1 MRHMIKPLAAG
12 ALAAALASGT
22 ALASTISVTWDPGAT
37 TPALNGSSFTQN
49 DQILADYGTATVNPM
64 TGAFTDSGY
73 LPITAFNPGAGNTG
87 VSTNYTLFYAYTASG
102 TFSYNGS
109 PGFNPNATT
118 ANPDVATFNSASFI
132 FYGNPASTSSLH
144 FAPPATSGSMP
155 AAPAGSIALASS
167 NTFYSGSGTI
177 TPSTN
182 SIAASAGVITN
193 FLPNT
198 SQAGFF
204 VSPTDTGYMD
214 FYWNS
219 TFTNTPG
226 VQTVALN
233 SAGDYIVTTNGGGGN
248 ADFVPE
254 PASLALLG
262 SGILGLGLVRRRWRN
277 SM

>member
-1 MRHMIKPLAAG
+1 MIKPLAAG

-37 TPALNGSSFTQN
+37 TPGLTGSSFTQN
-49 DQILADYGTATVNPM
+49 DQILADYGTATINPT

-73 LPITAFNPGAGNTG
+73 LPITAFNPGAGATG
-87 VSTNYTLFYAYTASG
+87 VSTKYSLFYTYTASG

-109 PGFNPNATT
+109 PGFNPGATAT
-118 ANPDVATFNSASFI
+118 HPDVATFNSASFI
-132 FYGNPASTSSLH
+132 LYGNPASTSSLG
-144 FAPPATSGSMP
+144 FAPPATSLSMP
-155 AAPAGSIALASS
+155 VKPPGSIALASS
-167 NTFYSGSGTI
+167 NTFYTGSGSI
-177 TPSTN
+177 TPDSTPEV
-182 SIAASAGVITN
+182 AAAGVTTN
-193 FLPNT
+193 FVPNT

-214 FYWNS
+214 LYWNS
-219 TFTNTPG
+219 AFTNTEG
-226 VQTVALN
+226 QQTVAVN
-233 SAGDYIVTTNGGGGN
+233 SSGDYIVTTDGGGGN

-262 SGILGLGLVRRRWRN
+262 SGILGLSLVRRRWRN

>member
-12 ALAAALASGT
+12 VLTAALASGT
-22 ALASTISVTWDPGAT
+22 ALASTIPVTWDPGAT
-37 TPALNGSSFTQN
+37 TPALSGSSFTQN
-49 DQILADYGTATVNPM
+49 NQGLQDYGTATVNPT

-73 LPITAFNPGAGNTG
+73 LPITSFNPGAGATG
-87 VSTNYTLFYAYTASG
+87 VSTNYSLFYAYTASG

-109 PGFNPNATT
+109 PGFNPLATT
-118 ANPDVATFNSASFI
+118 SLPDVATFSSASFI
-132 FYGNPASTSSLH
+132 FYGNPASTSSLG
-144 FAPPATSGSMP
+144 FAPPATSGSIP
-155 AAPAGSIALASS
+155 AAPGGSIELASS

-177 TPSTN
+177 TPATT

-193 FLPNT
+193 FVPNP
-198 SQAGFF
+198 SQGGFF

-219 TFTNTPG
+219 SFTNTPG
-226 VQTVALN
+226 IQSVALN
-233 SAGDYIVTTNGGGGN
+233 SAGDYVVTTNGGGGN

-277 SM
+277 SL

>member
-1 MRHMIKPLAAG
+1 MIKPLAAG
-12 ALAAALASGT
+12 ALAAALVSGT

-49 DQILADYGTATVNPM
+49 DQILADYGTATVNPT

-73 LPITAFNPGAGNTG
+73 LPITAFNPGAGATG
-87 VSTNYTLFYAYTASG
+87 VSTNYSLFYAYTASG
-102 TFSYNGS
+102 TFSYNGL
-109 PGFNPNATT
+109 PGFSPNATAT
-118 ANPDVATFNSASFI
+118 HPDVATFNSASFI
-132 FYGNPASTSSLH
+132 FYGNPASTSSLG
-144 FAPPATSGSMP
+144 FAPPATSLSMP

-167 NTFYSGSGTI
+167 NTFYTGSGTI
-177 TPSTN
+177 TPGSPPEV
-182 SIAASAGVITN
+182 AAAGVTTN
-193 FLPNT
+193 FVPNT

-214 FYWNS
+214 LYWNS
-219 TFTNTPG
+219 AFTNTQG
-226 VQTVALN
+226 QQSVTFN
-233 SAGDYIVTTNGGGGN
+233 GSDYIVTTTGGGGN